1 MKALLIA
8 EKPSLMKDILN
19 VYRKF
24 GHKDTIDFKSFA
36 GHTMSL
42 QEPKLYNP
50 TWEKWDLNVL
60 PMIPTEFKYLPTK
73 ERLTIYK
80 EIKKTI
86 EDGGYDYIINAC
98 DPGREGQHIF
108 FSFYDSLNLKIPV
121 KRIWHNDQTEGELQR
136 ALTNL
141 RDENEPALR
150 NMTIASK
157 YRAYFDWLVGL
168 NSTRAISVI
177 ANKKINVGRVMT
189 PVLNILVERELELR
203 NFVPK
208 DFWEIEGDFGAYK
221 GIYFDDKNENETKFM
236 HRAKAEAVIAKLGKQ
251 GTVINVTKKK
261 DTKYAPSLH
270 SLQELSNEANRVY
283 GYTMAETLEIAQ
295 ELYQDKILS
304 YPRTDSQHITTAIS
318 KEFTKYLK
326 SVACVPELEKLANEV
341 MKDSAVLSK
350 VSKDKKY
357 VDDKK
362 VTDHYAIIPTG
373 VSVDLSKLTTKQRN
387 LFTLVAKRFLAIFL
401 PPMIT
406 NKSNII
412 TESNGQLFNTTGSVL
427 VDMGFMNLY
436 NYKPKNNVLPD
447 VNKGDIFDFK
457 NVHLVTKKT
466 TPPARYTDET
476 LGKAMEN
483 AGKFIEDEELSSVLK
498 DAKKGLGTPA
508 TRGAVLEKLVKLNM
522 IERKKKAF
530 YATDFGISIIDALKG
545 KDITL
550 PELTATWEQ
559 KLSHIEDGT
568 YSPKLFYSEM
578 IEYVKTMIE
587 DYKKT
592 KVAVSQHSDKE
603 VLGKCPKC
611 SGNVVEG
618 KNFYLCE
625 HYKNTCDVVL
635 GKEFSGAKIS
645 KTEVKKLLNG
655 KTTKELEFTW
665 KSGTKGKAKLILE
678 HGKYK
683 LVFDNPTA
691 DTKTSSSKSFGKCPT
706 CGGNVVSSKDF
717 YQCEHYKKSCLF
729 GIKKE
734 INKGK
739 ITEADIKLILE
750 GKPSNEIEFVW
761 KSGNK
766 GKAKLE
772 LKNGNLNFLFK

>member
-8 EKPSLMKDILN
+8 EKPSLMKDIQN
-19 VYRKF
+19 AYRKY
-24 GHKDTIDFKSFA
+24 GHKDTIDFKTFA

-50 TWEKWDLNVL
+50 SWEKWDLNVL
-60 PMIPTEFKYLPTK
+60 PMIPAEFKYLPTK
-73 ERLTIYK
+73 DKLTMYQD
-80 EIKKTI
+80 IKRTI
-86 EDGGYDYIINAC
+86 ETGGYDYIINAC

-121 KRIWHNDQTEGELQR
+121 KRIWHNDQTEGELHR

-157 YRAYFDWLVGL
+157 FRAFFDWLVGL
-168 NSTRAISVI
+168 NGTRAISVI

-236 HRAKAEAVIAKLGKQ
+236 HKNKAEAVIAKLGKQ
-251 GTVINVTKKK
+251 GTIINVTKKK

-341 MKDSAVLSK
+341 MKDSAVLNK
-350 VSKDKKY
+350 VAKDKKY

-373 VSVDLSKLTTKQRN
+373 VSVDLAKLTTKQRN

-406 NKSNII
+406 NKSNVI

-447 VNKGDIFDFK
+447 VSKGDIFDFK
-457 NVHLVTKKT
+457 NVHLVSKKT
-466 TPPARYTDET
+466 TAPSRYTDET
-476 LGKAMEN
+476 LGKAMDN
-483 AGKFIEDEELSSVLK
+483 VGKFIEDEELSSVLK

-508 TRGAVLEKLVKLNM
+508 TRGGVLEKLVNLKM

-568 YSPKLFYSEM
+568 YSPNQFYNEM
-578 IEYVKTMIE
+578 IEYVKYMIE

-592 KVAVSQHSDKE
+592 KVAVSQNSDKE

-611 SGNVVEG
+611 SGNVFEG
-618 KNFYLCE
+618 KNYYLCE
-625 HYKNTCDVVL
+625 HYKNSCDFVL
-635 GKEFSGAKIS
+635 GKEFSGAKVS

-655 KTTKELEFTW
+655 KQTKELEFTW
-665 KSGTKGKAKLILE
+665 KSNKKGKAKLILE
-678 HGKYK
+678 KGKYK
-683 LVFDNPTA
+683 LVFDNPT
-691 DTKTSSSKSFGKCPT
+691 DTKTTSTKSLGKCPT

-717 YQCEHYKKSCLF
+717 YQCENYKKSCLF

-734 INKGK
+734 IHKGK
-739 ITEADIKLILE
+739 ITEADIKLILD

-772 LKNGNLNFLFK
+772 LKNGNLNFLFN